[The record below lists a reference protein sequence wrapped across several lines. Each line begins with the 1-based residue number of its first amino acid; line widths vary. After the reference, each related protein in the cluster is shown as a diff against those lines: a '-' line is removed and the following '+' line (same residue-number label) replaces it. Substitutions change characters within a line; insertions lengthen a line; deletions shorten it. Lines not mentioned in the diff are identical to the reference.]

1 MPSPEAE
8 REPAG
13 VVRVATSFRY
23 HEQSTDALARVAVHG
38 RADRVRRAVLG
49 LLGCWAAAC
58 VALFLPVLH
67 FVLVPSLLIAG
78 PWLALVRLGER
89 RTVLGV
95 EGPCPACG
103 GAIVTRPGGGAT
115 QEVRCDHCRRSI
127 TWALTAVPTGD

>member
-1 MPSPEAE
+1 MSPPEATGAV
-8 REPAG
+8 AG
-13 VVRVATSFRY
+13 VLQVATAFRY
-23 HEQSTDALARVAVHG
+23 HEQHSEAVARVAVYG
-38 RADRVRRAVLG
+38 RSQRVRRAVLG
-49 LLGCWAAAC
+49 LLGCWGAAC
-58 VALFLPVLH
+58 LAVFIPVFH

-103 GAIVTRPGGGAT
+103 GAISTRPGGGAT

-127 TWALTAVPTGD
+127 AWALREQPAGD

>member
-1 MPSPEAE
+1 MSPPEATGE
-8 REPAG
+8 AAG
-13 VVRVATSFRY
+13 VVRVATAFRY
-23 HEQSTDALARVAVHG
+23 FEQSSEAAARVAVYG

-49 LLGCWAAAC
+49 LLACWGAAC
-58 VALFLPVLH
+58 AAVFLPVLH

-78 PWLALVRLGER
+78 PWLAFVRLGER

-103 GAIVTRPGGGAT
+103 GAISVRPGGGST

-127 TWALTAVPTGD
+127 TWSLVETPAGD